1 MQISSMRDQR
11 SAGLTLG
18 VPATTA
24 AAASLRAE
32 TPFALSGRL
41 TAFDGVS
48 YESRLS
54 RVRARARVFPRRLS
68 RFKMDFRGVSEF
80 FRVINF
86 QNRTWKS
93 HTLVHGFTPPPRGL
107 CHSMIFEGLISKI
120 SL

>member
-1 MQISSMRDQR
+1 MQVSSTRDQ

-18 VPATTA
+18 VPATIA
-24 AAASLRAE
+24 AALQASAE

-48 YESRLS
+48 IREPPLEC
-54 RVRARARVFPRRLS
+54 ARVFPPEL
-68 RFKMDFRGVSEF
+68 MF

-93 HTLVHGFTPPPRGL
+93 RNPIL
-107 CHSMIFEGLISKI
+107 
-120 SL
+120 